1 MTVRLWFAALALLSI
16 GCSSAGD
23 VVTGTEAPRAQAVA
37 DESVRT
43 ATDLLLEAIGD
54 HRLTLIGEMH
64 GTKET
69 PALIGD
75 AVEHLVSNHEAV
87 VLALE
92 IADREQPAIDAYL
105 ASSGTAA
112 DRAALLASPHWAQP
126 PLDGRSS
133 VAMFDLIERMRVL
146 RAGGNDI
153 AVALFDPDGSGDR
166 ARGMA
171 DRLRALVVE
180 RPQARVLV
188 LTGNMHATIAAP
200 EWLADDGARIEPP
213 MTAGRY
219 LHDLDP
225 KSVFVY
231 AAAGEHWVCTDDV
244 CKPQPV
250 GPSAA
255 GVVPRL
261 DKSPP
266 GQPWHAM
273 LILPAVTASVP
284 AHPDAGRH

>member
-1 MTVRLWFAALALLSI
+1 MRLLI
-16 GCSSAGD
+16 GCHPAD
-23 VVTGTEAPRAQAVA
+23 DATATDAPRAQAVA
-37 DESVRT
+37 GRDESVPA

-54 HRLTLIGEMH
+54 HRLTLVGEMH
-64 GTKET
+64 GTRET
-69 PALIGD
+69 PALVGAAI
-75 AVEHLVSNHEAV
+75 EHLAAKGETV

-105 ASSGTAA
+105 ASAGTPA

-126 PLDGRSS
+126 PHDGRDS

-153 AVALFDPDGSGDR
+153 AVAPFDPDGLEDR
-166 ARGMA
+166 DRGMA
-171 DRLRALVVE
+171 DRLRALAAG
-180 RPQARVLV
+180 RAHARILV
-188 LTGNMHATIAAP
+188 LTGNMHATVAAP
-200 EWLADDGARIEPP
+200 EWLANGGARIEPP

-225 KSVFVY
+225 KSVYVH
-231 AAAGEHWVCTDDV
+231 AASGEFWMCTDDD
-244 CKPQPV
+244 CKPQAV
-250 GPSAA
+250 GSNAT

-266 GQPWHAM
+266 GQPWHAL
-273 LILPAVTASVP
+273 LILPAVTASPP
-284 AHPDAGRH
+284 AVTAEAK